1 MDGFLGQVVNL
12 AVQLGFTQEVPI
24 LSTIILVGL
33 DMMREYS
40 QEGEVAAVGHDVF
53 EDV

>member
-1 MDGFLGQVVNL
+1 MDGFLGQVVHL
-12 AVQLGFTQEVPI
+12 AVQLGFTQEVPV

-33 DMMREYS
+33 DMREYL